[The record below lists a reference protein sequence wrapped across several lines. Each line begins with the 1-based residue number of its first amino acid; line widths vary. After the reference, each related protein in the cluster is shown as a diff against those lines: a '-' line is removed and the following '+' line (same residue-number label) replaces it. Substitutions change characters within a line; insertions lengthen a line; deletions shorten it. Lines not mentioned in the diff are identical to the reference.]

1 MVQRRVR
8 SLGAVHR
15 SIGNAKGTAGLGL
28 ADGTCGR
35 GRSLAILIS
44 LILFKPFFFFPFG
57 FFVTVKSKILTPVNY
72 EYGKVSICTVTTYL

>member
-1 MVQRRVR
+1 MQQIVR

-15 SIGNAKGTAGLGL
+15 SIGNAKGTAGLEL

-35 GRSLAILIS
+35 GRSQFSS
-44 LILFKPFFFFPFG
+44 LSYFLNLFFLPFWF

-72 EYGKVSICTVTTYL
+72 EYGKVSICTVTSYL